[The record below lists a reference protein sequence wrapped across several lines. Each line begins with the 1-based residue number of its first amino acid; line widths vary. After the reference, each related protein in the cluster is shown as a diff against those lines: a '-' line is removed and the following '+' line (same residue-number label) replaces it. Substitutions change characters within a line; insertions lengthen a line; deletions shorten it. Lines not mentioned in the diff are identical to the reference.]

1 MDQLS
6 GILFHMHLM
15 DPDFFLLFSDFNL
28 YITVSRNWQIEL

>member
-15 DPDFFLLFSDFNL
+15 DTDFFLLLSDFNL
-28 YITVSRNWQIEL
+28 YIAVSRDWQIEL